1 MKKLKFIL
9 PTILIVSVLSFSGC
23 FGSGGDGPD
32 TEEPS
37 DTGFTVYATNQF
49 EIDVPSEWEVI
60 DRKDFTSEVPNE
72 TVVVFRNNVKN
83 ETFTANV
90 NIVANNLQKPVS
102 SLEYAK
108 LVNNR
113 QKSGLI
119 EYSEKSKDE
128 IKIRIGDQEVDT
140 FLTAFEA
147 RIGTD
152 DNLVRYIQTY
162 GVQGST
168 AYIVSGAVSPSE
180 SESVVQRVEKIV
192 KSIRLK

>member
-1 MKKLKFIL
+1 MKNYKYTLQIL
-9 PTILIVSVLSFSGC
+9 LIVSVLSLGGC
-23 FGSGGDGPD
+23 FGGGDEPD

-37 DTGFTVYATNQF
+37 DTGFTTYATDRF
-49 EIDVPSEWEVI
+49 EIDVPNEWEVI
-60 DRKDFTSEVPNE
+60 DRKDFTSDVPNE

-90 NIVANNLQKPVS
+90 NIVANKLQEPVS

-119 EYSEKSKDE
+119 DYSEKSKDE
-128 IKIRIGDQEVDT
+128 TTIRIGDQEVDT

-147 RIGTD
+147 RLRTD
-152 DNLVRYIQTY
+152 DNLVKYIQTF

-180 SESVVQRVEKIV
+180 SESVVQKVEKIV
-192 KSIRLK
+192 KSFRIQP